1 MNLALDILETLLC
14 PPLQSLPDS
23 EDSKVHQVQQLVH
36 QVGEVIRI
44 ELGLHHLISLIDSVN
59 HPTPGDP

>member
-14 PPLQSLPDS
+14 LPLQSLPDS
-23 EDSKVHQVQQLVH
+23 EDSKVH